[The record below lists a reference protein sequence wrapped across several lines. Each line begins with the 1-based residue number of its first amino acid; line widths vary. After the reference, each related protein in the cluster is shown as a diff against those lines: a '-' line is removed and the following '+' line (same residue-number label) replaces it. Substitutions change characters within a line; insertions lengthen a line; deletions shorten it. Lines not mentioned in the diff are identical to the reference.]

1 MPLSHHPSPIRSLA
15 LVAWCGVWIAAL
27 VFLLSPPE
35 DIPAESAIFRAD
47 ELVHAAGFAAI
58 TASAAVFC
66 PGYGA
71 LAVVAALVAAASGLL
86 EWFQGAVP
94 GRSVSP
100 SDFAAN
106 LYGSAAG
113 FVLGALWI
121 FVRRRVFGRSPPRR
135 RGARGRTARRRAA

>member
-1 MPLSHHPSPIRSLA
+1 MPLSHVASPVRPVALVVWCAVWLA
-15 LVAWCGVWIAAL
+15 LA
-27 VFLLSPPE
+27 VFLISPPE
-35 DIPAESAIFRAD
+35 AVPGEEAVFRFDKLA
-47 ELVHAAGFAAI
+47 HAAAFAAI

-106 LYGSAAG
+106 LYGAAFG

-121 FVRRRVFGRSPPRR
+121 FVRRRAFGRSAPRR
-135 RGARGRTARRRAA
+135 A